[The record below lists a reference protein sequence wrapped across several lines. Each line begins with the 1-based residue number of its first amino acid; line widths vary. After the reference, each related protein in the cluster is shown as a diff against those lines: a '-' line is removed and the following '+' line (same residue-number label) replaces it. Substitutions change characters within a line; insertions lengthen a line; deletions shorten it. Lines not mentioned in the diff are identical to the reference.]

1 MPQQNDV
8 ERSIERLQEV
18 LQGTRVTRARLQQAR
33 ASNPEHTARR
43 GMSET
48 SDIGEQQ
55 PATERQG
62 PTSATISRQFRAE
75 REGEI
80 SFDDPDF
87 SRPDGSFLTS
97 NDYSREA
104 GAVGGRLPS
113 PQNIQRQLESPV
125 TNPQV
130 QDLINSWNQAT
141 ESQRGRG
148 RAMSSPR
155 N

>member
-104 GAVGGRLPS
+104 GAVGGRLGS
-113 PQNIQRQLESPV
+113 HSNGSRL
-125 TNPQV
+125 
-130 QDLINSWNQAT
+130 AT
-141 ESQRGRG
+141 AKLSLRFGGSFSAVFPPFLCPLRERR
-148 RAMSSPR
+148 RAKP
-155 N
+155 